1 MPHRGH
7 GHSVATRLIFTTRKY
22 ADVILTRMKL
32 FGIPGRFR
40 TRSRW
45 AVLVALA
52 HALGSACAATTS
64 NAPFVWADQWPEP
77 PAAAGEYVIG
87 VGDALSVQVWEQ
99 EKMSASV
106 RVRSDG
112 KVSLPF
118 LNDVPAA
125 GLTPEA
131 LARDLEA
138 RLTPFIVTPRVLV
151 AVNEAQPLSVSVL
164 GQVGTPGLHGLSPGA
179 GVAQALAAAG
189 GLKDF
194 AKKDR
199 IFVLRSDGIQPLRI
213 RMTWNDVTA
222 GLGTAGRFRLRAG
235 DVVVVE

>member
-1 MPHRGH
+1 MAPRPG
-7 GHSVATRLIFTTRKY
+7 GN
-22 ADVILTRMKL
+22 VILTRMTISGSRRRL
-32 FGIPGRFR
+32 G
-40 TRSRW
+40 TRARW
-45 AVLVALA
+45 AALVALA
-52 HALGSACAATTS
+52 HAFSMACAATTS
-64 NAPFVWADQWPEP
+64 TAPFVWANEWKEP
-77 PAAAGEYVIG
+77 PVTEGEYVIG
-87 VGDALSVQVWEQ
+87 IGDALSVQVWEQ

-125 GLTPEA
+125 GMTPVN
-131 LARDLEA
+131 LARELEE
-138 RLTPFIVTPRVLV
+138 RLKPFIVAPRVLV
-151 AVNEAQPLSVSVL
+151 AVDEARPLSVSVL
-164 GQVGTPGLHGLSPGA
+164 GQVGTPGLHGLLPGA

-199 IFVLRSDGIQPLRI
+199 IFVVRSEGAEPLRI
-213 RMTWNDVTA
+213 RMTWDDVTA
-222 GLGTAGRFRLRAG
+222 GLGTAGRFRLRTG